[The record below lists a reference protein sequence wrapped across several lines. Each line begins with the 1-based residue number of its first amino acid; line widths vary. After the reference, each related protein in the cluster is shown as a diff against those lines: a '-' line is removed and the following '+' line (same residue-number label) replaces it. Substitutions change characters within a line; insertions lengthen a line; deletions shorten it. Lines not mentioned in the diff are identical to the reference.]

1 MFIRVFP
8 CFTLFFRENVG
19 KMWAK
24 IGCREWCGYGVSGFL
39 RLLHCNPFGLQWRS
53 RQGKE
58 VNMQQV
64 TELLKAAGEF
74 LAGLG
79 AVIAP
84 IATVVIALHR
94 KPEPRRPPRRR
105 RRR

>member
-1 MFIRVFP
+1 
-8 CFTLFFRENVG
+8 
-19 KMWAK
+19 
-24 IGCREWCGYGVSGFL
+24 
-39 RLLHCNPFGLQWRS
+39 
-53 RQGKE
+53 
-58 VNMQQV
+58 MQQV

-84 IATVVIALHR
+84 IATVVIALPR

>member
-1 MFIRVFP
+1 
-8 CFTLFFRENVG
+8 
-19 KMWAK
+19 
-24 IGCREWCGYGVSGFL
+24 
-39 RLLHCNPFGLQWRS
+39 
-53 RQGKE
+53 
-58 VNMQQV
+58 MQQV

-94 KPEPRRPPRRR
+94 KPEFPQYFITKFLFCTQFIVRIHIFFGRGLIRHKITLKGGHIILAVDRRLGSAP
-105 RRR
+105 

>member
-1 MFIRVFP
+1 MISPETRKGPSPSIV
-8 CFTLFFRENVG
+8 
-19 KMWAK
+19 K
-24 IGCREWCGYGVSGFL
+24 
-39 RLLHCNPFGLQWRS
+39 
-53 RQGKE
+53 GKE

>member
-1 MFIRVFP
+1 
-8 CFTLFFRENVG
+8 
-19 KMWAK
+19 
-24 IGCREWCGYGVSGFL
+24 
-39 RLLHCNPFGLQWRS
+39 
-53 RQGKE
+53 
-58 VNMQQV
+58 MQQV

-94 KPEPRRPPRRR
+94 KPEPRRPPRSPAYPRTSSVPPPR
-105 RRR
+105 QVSERPGAQRQHACRYRVSGQPGGERAERHDQRA

>member
-1 MFIRVFP
+1 
-8 CFTLFFRENVG
+8 
-19 KMWAK
+19 
-24 IGCREWCGYGVSGFL
+24 
-39 RLLHCNPFGLQWRS
+39 
-53 RQGKE
+53 
-58 VNMQQV
+58 MQQV
-64 TELLKAAGEF
+64 TELLKAASEF